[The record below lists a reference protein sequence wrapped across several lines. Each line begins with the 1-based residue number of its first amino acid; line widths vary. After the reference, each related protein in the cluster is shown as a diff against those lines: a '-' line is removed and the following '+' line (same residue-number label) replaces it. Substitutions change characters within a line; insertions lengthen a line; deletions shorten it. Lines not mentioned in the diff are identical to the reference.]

1 MEEMI
6 GGLSCSD
13 NLSRDLSSLQQRM
26 HLTAPKGDC
35 CAFVDFRINTIYCRP
50 GRGSVGSEL
59 GSLGEDGKEGIG
71 GGAGGGQ
78 GAQGAQGGAGRRA
91 DWHIGAQEPH
101 PPPRKRGGS
110 QGEG

>member
-1 MEEMI
+1 M
-6 GGLSCSD
+6 
-13 NLSRDLSSLQQRM
+13 
-26 HLTAPKGDC
+26 
-35 CAFVDFRINTIYCRP
+35 
-50 GRGSVGSEL
+50 GSEL
-59 GSLGEDGKEGIG
+59 GSLGEDGKEGVG

-91 DWHIGAQEPH
+91 GWLVGVQEPH